1 MAPKNKVDILIV
13 GAGPTGLVLALS
25 LLKQGISPS
34 SIRIIDKYAATV
46 STSRA
51 LLTHARTLELYRSF
65 NLTDEL
71 LSHGYKV
78 PAVNLWVRGKHQAKM
93 PLSVVGKELT
103 PYPFLFVLA
112 QDRHERILE
121 RALNEHGAFVERG
134 VELVDFEDQDSHI
147 SAHLLRRN
155 GPNNNN
161 TNGHGT
167 EDNYN
172 EETDTEICETAY
184 LVGCDGAH
192 SAVRH
197 GMKINFEGAPYKQLF
212 YVADIETDSHGQ
224 SPVING
230 EVHLA
235 FKGADFVLFFPYDD
249 KHRCARLIGMLNP
262 GKTDNE
268 NNKPAADREYSF
280 DDDVAPRVRNI
291 LDLNVVKVNWF
302 STYRVHHRVADQ
314 FRTGRVFLA
323 GDAAHIHS
331 PVGGQGMNTGV
342 GDTINLAWKL
352 ASALKGHTT
361 DSTADERLFDS
372 YNIERRAFALQLVHT
387 TDRVFTFATAEGL
400 FADTIRNWIV
410 PTVVPSLF
418 AFQGVREF
426 MFRSV
431 SQTRITYRN
440 SPLAEEPRGT
450 DPVQSGD
457 RLPWV
462 VISSNKQEGRDN
474 NYDTFN
480 AVKWQVHVYGTP
492 TESLRQWCGRKE
504 IELDVFDWDEK
515 YKASGLGRDTVYL
528 LRPDQYIAMIAL
540 SGPRAAEEATERLD
554 RYLLEKGLNL

>member
-1 MAPKNKVDILIV
+1 MALKNILIA

-51 LLTHARTLELYRSF
+51 LLTQARTLELYRSF
-65 NLTDEL
+65 NLTDKL
-71 LSHGYKV
+71 LSHGHKV
-78 PAVNLWVRGKHQAKM
+78 PAMNLWMRGKHQAR
-93 PLSVVGKELT
+93 LSQVEAGKELT
-103 PYPFLFVLA
+103 PYPFTFILA
-112 QDRHERILE
+112 QDKHERILE
-121 RALNEHGAFVERG
+121 RALNDHGAFVERG
-134 VELVDFEDQDSHI
+134 VELVNFEDRDSHI
-147 SAHLLRRN
+147 SARLLRRN

-161 TNGHGT
+161 TNGRGT
-167 EDNYN
+167 EDNN
-172 EETDTEICETAY
+172 NKETDTEICETAY
-184 LVGCDGAH
+184 LVGCDGGR

-197 GMKINFEGAPYKQLF
+197 GLKVNFKGAAYKQLF

-224 SPVING
+224 SPLING
-230 EVHLA
+230 EGHIT
-235 FKGADFVLFFPYDD
+235 FKGADFILFFPYDD
-249 KHRCARLIGMLNP
+249 KHRCGRLVGMLSQ
-262 GKTDNE
+262 GETDN
-268 NNKPAADREYSF
+268 KKKREYSF
-280 DDDVAPRVRNI
+280 DDDVASRVRDT

-314 FRTGRVFLA
+314 FRIGRVFLA

-331 PVGGQGMNTGV
+331 PVGGQGMNTGI
-342 GDTINLAWKL
+342 GDAINLAWKL

-361 DSTADERLFDS
+361 DPTAEERLFDS

-387 TDRVFTFATAEGL
+387 TDRVFYFMTAEGL
-400 FADTIRNWIV
+400 IADVIRDWIV

-418 AFQGVREF
+418 AIRGVREF
-426 MFRSV
+426 LFRSA
-431 SQTRITYRN
+431 SQTQINYRN
-440 SPLAEEPRGT
+440 SPLTEEPRGRT

-462 VISSNKQEGRDN
+462 VITSNNKEGGDDN

-492 TESLRQWCGRKE
+492 TESLRQWCRRKE

-528 LRPDQYIAMIAL
+528 LRPDQYIAVVAP
-540 SGPRAAEEATERLD
+540 SGPGAAEEVTERLD